1 MTTYKQLPRY
11 RYFVLASL
19 WLTIIFLYLDRANI
33 SMAAP
38 FIKEELNLSATETGL
53 ILSIFYWGYMVGQIA
68 GGVVSDRYN
77 IRRWTLV
84 LYFSWVITT
93 MLTGLCRTAGQLAF
107 IRVLFGIGEGAVI
120 NPVTKLQNHWAFP
133 QERGFVNG
141 IYVSSGYLGL
151 AAGIPLV
158 GMLISVFDWRMMFYV
173 TGAVTLLGVIVFWL
187 FVYDHPGDHPR
198 ISEEEKNALQD
209 ALVKDRVNYDP
220 TQANQAPLSFFQGVK
235 ILFSDWTF
243 WVICTS
249 IFFILGVYFT
259 CFAWIPGF
267 LVMER
272 GMSSLNSGLSL
283 TLPYLAA
290 AVGAIVAGYLG
301 DKLNSRSAVIIL
313 ATLLTIPPILGLF
326 FVESPQ
332 LTITMLCLTFFFNAA
347 AVSKFLVLTFD
358 LYPAE
363 IIGVALAVEMGL
375 FAGSGGIIGPILI
388 GYTYDLTG
396 SFFTGFASMAA
407 GMMIAAIMMA
417 AIYFHERKLKIQKM
431 LKLAQA

>member
-249 IFFILGVYFT
+249 IFF
-259 CFAWIPGF
+259 
-267 LVMER
+267 M
-272 GMSSLNSGLSL
+272 
-283 TLPYLAA
+283 
-290 AVGAIVAGYLG
+290 VA
-301 DKLNSRSAVIIL
+301 
-313 ATLLTIPPILGLF
+313 
-326 FVESPQ
+326 
-332 LTITMLCLTFFFNAA
+332 M
-347 AVSKFLVLTFD
+347 VSH
-358 LYPAE
+358 A
-363 IIGVALAVEMGL
+363 
-375 FAGSGGIIGPILI
+375 
-388 GYTYDLTG
+388 
-396 SFFTGFASMAA
+396 
-407 GMMIAAIMMA
+407 
-417 AIYFHERKLKIQKM
+417 
-431 LKLAQA
+431 